1 MKNSNGY
8 LRYNTR
14 LQTHFVITGGH
25 FVFLDTKDTY
35 LLSFDSRD
43 TS

>member
-14 LQTHFVITGGH
+14 LQIYFVIAGGH

-35 LLSFDSRD
+35 LLSFDIRD